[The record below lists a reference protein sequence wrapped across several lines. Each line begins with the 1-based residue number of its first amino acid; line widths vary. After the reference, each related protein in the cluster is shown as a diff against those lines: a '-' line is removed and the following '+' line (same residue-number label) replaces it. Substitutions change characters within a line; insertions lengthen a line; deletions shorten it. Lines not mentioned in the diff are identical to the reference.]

1 MTVYSGPV
9 FDMAVNQ
16 FGVIA
21 NHLEIPMDER
31 DRILMPKRA
40 ITVSCPIHRDDGTV
54 AVFEGYR
61 VQHHLTLGPTKG
73 GTRFAPSVDIGEV
86 AALAIWMSWKCAL
99 VGLPYGGAKG
109 GVNVDLSTIS
119 KRELE
124 ALSRRYMQEM
134 IPFVGPH
141 TDVMA
146 PDMGTNEQVMAWFMD
161 TYSMYQG
168 RTVTEIVTGK
178 PVSSG
183 GTLGRREATGRGV
196 AYLARRV
203 LKELSINPG
212 TATAV
217 IQGFGN
223 VGSYAALELHQYG
236 LKVIAVSD
244 HTGALHDPAGLDI
257 PALMR
262 HAGTHGSIAGFSNQL
277 AFDPEQI
284 LTLPCDVLVPA
295 AMERVI
301 DAKVAENLKCRVL
314 AEGANGPTTPDADL
328 VLEKRQGEVFLIPD
342 ILCNS
347 GGVVVSYFE
356 WVQDL
361 QQLFW
366 EEEEVTRREYAI
378 LDRAFDT
385 MVTAGQGG
393 QDPASD
399 RGDGDRRGE
408 GPRRQEHARPV
419 PVITGLDHVVVL
431 TGDINAASAAY
442 QTLFARAPAWQY
454 SGDGADRVLFTLD
467 NTTLE
472 LVAPSGEGANADRIR
487 AVLAAQG
494 EGLASICFR
503 TSDIAR
509 MHRRLDRL
517 TLKPDAHCRGRKPR
531 RDLGRD
537 AVMEAHARGNGGH
550 ARHPPVLPRTRQGAA
565 AVGANHDRIDHGDGP
580 CRGLDVG
587 PRAGR
592 RPLWRAARPR
602 HGARSL
608 APGLGPA
615 DVLPLRRP
623 HCRGHAPA
631 GQGDGYVAGPAA
643 RPVLARLRHRRH
655 PCAAGCRP
663 ASTSRKSAPAA
674 SRGRGS

>member
-9 FDMAVNQ
+9 FDMAAEQ

-21 NHLEIPMDER
+21 NHLAIPMDER
-31 DRILMPKRA
+31 DRLLLPKRA

-73 GTRFAPSVDIGEV
+73 GTRFAPQVDIGEV

-109 GVNVDLSTIS
+109 GVRVDLTTLS

-178 PVSSG
+178 PVASG

-196 AYLARRV
+196 AYLAKRV
-203 LKELSINPG
+203 LDQLSINPG
-212 TATAV
+212 TATAA

-223 VGSYAALELHQYG
+223 VGSHAALELHQYG
-236 LKVIAVSD
+236 LKIIAVSD

-262 HAGTHGSIAGFSNQL
+262 HASAHGSIAGFATQL
-277 AFDPEQI
+277 QFDPAQL

-301 DAKVAENLKCRVL
+301 DADVADHLRCRVL

-328 VLEKRQGEVFLIPD
+328 VLQQRQDEVFLIPD

-366 EEEEVTRREYAI
+366 EEEEVTRREFRI
-378 LDRAFDT
+378 LDRAFEA
-385 MVTAGQGG
+385 MV
-393 QDPASD
+393 
-399 RGDGDRRGE
+399 
-408 GPRRQEHARPV
+408 
-419 PVITGLDHVVVL
+419 
-431 TGDINAASAAY
+431 
-442 QTLFARAPAWQY
+442 ARAR
-454 SGDGADRVLFTLD
+454 ADNIPHRTAAMAIGVEKVRAAK
-467 NTTLE
+467 NT
-472 LVAPSGEGANADRIR
+472 
-487 AVLAAQG
+487 
-494 EGLASICFR
+494 
-503 TSDIAR
+503 
-509 MHRRLDRL
+509 
-517 TLKPDAHCRGRKPR
+517 
-531 RDLGRD
+531 
-537 AVMEAHARGNGGH
+537 
-550 ARHPPVLPRTRQGAA
+550 
-565 AVGANHDRIDHGDGP
+565 
-580 CRGLDVG
+580 RGLF
-587 PRAGR
+587 P
-592 RPLWRAARPR
+592 
-602 HGARSL
+602 
-608 APGLGPA
+608 
-615 DVLPLRRP
+615 
-623 HCRGHAPA
+623 
-631 GQGDGYVAGPAA
+631 
-643 RPVLARLRHRRH
+643 
-655 PCAAGCRP
+655 
-663 ASTSRKSAPAA
+663 
-674 SRGRGS
+674 